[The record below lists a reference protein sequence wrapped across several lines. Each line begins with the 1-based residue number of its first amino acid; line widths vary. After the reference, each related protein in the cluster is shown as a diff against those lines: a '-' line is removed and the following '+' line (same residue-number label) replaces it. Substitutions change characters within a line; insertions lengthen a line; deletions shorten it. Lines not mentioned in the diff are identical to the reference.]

1 MIILDF
7 LYIWVLSLQTAQH
20 FVHRWA
26 LMLPEAVS
34 KDTVGS
40 PPAPVFQLTL
50 RRTHLVEDSFRQLAS
65 ADHCAFKRELLVNK
79 SALVRKSYIW

>member
-7 LYIWVLSLQTAQH
+7 LFIWVLSLQTAQH
-20 FVHRWA
+20 FVHKWA
-26 LMLPEAVS
+26 LMLPEALL
-34 KDTVGS
+34 KDTVGA

-50 RRTHLVEDSFRQLAS
+50 RRTHLVEDTFRQLAA

-79 SALVRKSYIW
+79 SALVHGSDIW